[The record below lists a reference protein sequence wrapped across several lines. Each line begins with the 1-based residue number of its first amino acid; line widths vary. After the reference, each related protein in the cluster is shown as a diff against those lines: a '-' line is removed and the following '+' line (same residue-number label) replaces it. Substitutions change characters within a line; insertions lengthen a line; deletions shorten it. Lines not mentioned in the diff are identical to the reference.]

1 MGEYCVLATTEFPV
15 QQQNGTVLVQSC
27 QLRSWGLLSFDA
39 GGFSVCASSHQ
50 IGSNTRPSLEMGTH
64 FQVLVVVESL
74 TFDDVTF

>member
-15 QQQNGTVLVQSC
+15 QQQNGTVLELAAQ
-27 QLRSWGLLSFDA
+27 RSQALLSFDA

-74 TFDDVTF
+74 TFDVISF

>member
-15 QQQNGTVLVQSC
+15 QQQNGTVLELSAQIMGS
-27 QLRSWGLLSFDA
+27 LSFDA

-50 IGSNTRPSLEMGTH
+50 IESNTRPSLEMGTH

-74 TFDDVTF
+74 TFDVVTS